1 VERRK
6 GCAKLESLPTERK
19 GEAFN
24 RVSKRL
30 RFTPNVGGR
39 EGGRERGR
47 VGMKEGLRQARVE
60 TDGEKG
66 GGV

>member
-1 VERRK
+1 MERRK

-30 RFTPNVGGR
+30 RFTRMWEGGR
-39 EGGRERGR
+39 EGGREG
-47 VGMKEGLRQARVE
+47 GLE
-60 TDGEKG
+60 
-66 GGV
+66 